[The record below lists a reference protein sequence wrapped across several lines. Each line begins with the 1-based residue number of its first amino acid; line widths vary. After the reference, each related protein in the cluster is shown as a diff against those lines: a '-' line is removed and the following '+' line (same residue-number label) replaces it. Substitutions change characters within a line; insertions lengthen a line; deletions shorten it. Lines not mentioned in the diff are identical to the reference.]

1 MTTVGNESSA
11 SAESAR
17 TPEPEVVARR
27 HFPEYFCEF
36 LGTAI
41 MMTIGIGAVALMW
54 GEGSPMPEMIPWT
67 RLRLFMTGFLF
78 AGGAT
83 LVVYSRL
90 GQRSGAHVNP
100 AVTLAFWR
108 LGKIEGRDAVA
119 YVVAQFLGGVVGVLP
134 VVWVASAAARSIQMG
149 TTSPGE
155 GIPPIVAFG
164 AEMAMTFALVLLI
177 FVCVNRPKIAPRTG
191 IYAGTLVMLLV
202 GLEAPVSGTSLN
214 PARSLGPALLAA
226 TVQDQWIYLL
236 APPLGAL
243 LAVAAFRRFVT
254 EGQPLCGKLYHTE
267 RYPCIF
273 SDCGYQLVRAGETLM
288 REEDAADRAYVIDRG
303 EFEVRKGAGRTET
316 VLARLGP
323 NDWVGEM
330 ALLLDQPRSATVV
343 AVTDGQVRPITRDNF
358 AHVIAEHPET
368 SLKVMRQ
375 LARRLA
381 ESDDKIVV

>member
-1 MTTVGNESSA
+1 MTIAGNESSA
-11 SAESAR
+11 DARAASAG
-17 TPEPEVVARR
+17 EPEALVRR

-41 MMTIGIGAVALMW
+41 MMTIGIGAVTLMW
-54 GEGSPMPEMIPWT
+54 GQGSPMPEMLPWT
-67 RLRLFMTGFLF
+67 RLRLFITGFLF

-119 YVVAQFLGGVVGVLP
+119 YVIAQFLGAVAGVLP
-134 VVWVASAAARSIQMG
+134 VAWLASDGARSVQMG
-149 TTSPGE
+149 ATMPGE
-155 GIPPIVAFG
+155 GIRPIVAFG
-164 AEMAMTFALVLLI
+164 AETAMTFALVLLI
-177 FVCVNRPKIAPRTG
+177 FTCVNRPRIAPWTG
-191 IYAGTLVMLLV
+191 IYAGSLVLLLV
-202 GLEAPVSGTSLN
+202 GTEAPVSGTSLN

-226 TVQDQWIYLL
+226 TFEHQWIYLL

-243 LAVAAFRRFVT
+243 LAVAAFRRLVT
-254 EGQPLCGKLYHTE
+254 ERQPLCGKLYHTE

-273 SDCGYQLVRAGETLM
+273 NDCGYQLVRAGETLM
-288 REEDAADRAYVIDRG
+288 REEEGADRAYVIDRG
-303 EFEVRKGAGRTET
+303 EFEVRKGTGGGGT

-330 ALLLDQPRSATVV
+330 ALLLDRPRSATVV
-343 AVTDGQVRPITRDNF
+343 AVTDGQVRPITRENF
-358 AHVIAEHPET
+358 THVIAEHPET
-368 SLKVMRQ
+368 SIKVMRQ